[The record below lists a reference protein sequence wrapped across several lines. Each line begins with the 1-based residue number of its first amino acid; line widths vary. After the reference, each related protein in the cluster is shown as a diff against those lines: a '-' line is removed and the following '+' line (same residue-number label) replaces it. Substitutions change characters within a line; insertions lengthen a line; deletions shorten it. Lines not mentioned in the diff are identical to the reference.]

1 MLVLV
6 VFVFVVG
13 VISGRELLE
22 MFTTSVA
29 LAVSAIP
36 EGLLVGLTAVL
47 AIGMQRILKHKGLVR
62 NLVSAETLGGVT
74 TICIDKTGTLTEG
87 KMKVVDILGDE
98 GELAN
103 QAILANDMDDPIVIA
118 AWEWAVDRISNRK
131 VKIRVEE
138 LRQDHKRLDS
148 LPFSSK
154 DRFFAS
160 LHKWK
165 KDKNIILVNG
175 APEYLL
181 KWSKLSD
188 SEKKKLTQKI
198 EQLTVKGKRVLGMAS
213 KLVGDKKD
221 KLNPDDVKTN
231 LQWVGLLAF
240 TDPLRQGVTE
250 ALQKTKK
257 AGIKLIV
264 ITGDYAE
271 TAVSIMNQAQ
281 VEVDES
287 LITLGGDLEDITED
301 ALREKIS
308 ASPISLFARTTPEQK
323 LKIVDALK
331 ANGEVVAMT
340 GDGVNDAPALNR
352 ADIGIVVESAS
363 EVAKESAD
371 LVLLDS
377 SFDTI
382 VAAVEEGRGIFD
394 NTRKIILYLVSDAFE
409 EITTVVGTIILAL
422 PLPVTAAQILW
433 INLIS
438 DGLPNLALTIDPK
451 EKDAMLLPPRNTKEM
466 LVAGWMR
473 LLILI
478 VSLSGGIIALLVFIW
493 FLRTDS
499 LLVARSMA
507 FATLGVNS
515 LIYVFSIRT
524 LKEPFWREN
533 PLDNKWLN
541 LSVVAGLV
549 LQILPFV
556 HPTLRGFFKLTAL
569 TVYNWLL
576 VFLVGFVMFIIIEIG
591 KAVFRLKLVST
602 E

>member
-1 MLVLV
+1 M
-6 VFVFVVG
+6 
-13 VISGRELLE
+13 
-22 MFTTSVA
+22 
-29 LAVSAIP
+29 
-36 EGLLVGLTAVL
+36 
-47 AIGMQRILKHKGLVR
+47 
-62 NLVSAETLGGVT
+62 
-74 TICIDKTGTLTEG
+74 
-87 KMKVVDILGDE
+87 
-98 GELAN
+98 
-103 QAILANDMDDPIVIA
+103 
-118 AWEWAVDRISNRK
+118 
-131 VKIRVEE
+131 
-138 LRQDHKRLDS
+138 
-148 LPFSSK
+148 
-154 DRFFAS
+154 
-160 LHKWK
+160 
-165 KDKNIILVNG
+165 
-175 APEYLL
+175 
-181 KWSKLSD
+181 
-188 SEKKKLTQKI
+188 
-198 EQLTVKGKRVLGMAS
+198 
-213 KLVGDKKD
+213 
-221 KLNPDDVKTN
+221 
-231 LQWVGLLAF
+231 
-240 TDPLRQGVTE
+240 
-250 ALQKTKK
+250 
-257 AGIKLIV
+257 
-264 ITGDYAE
+264 
-271 TAVSIMNQAQ
+271 SIMNQAQ